1 MINPKHLAADRPP
14 DHDDVNCG
22 GCPHCNINLAALM
35 HFDALGD
42 WQSCIDVVNAMHGT
56 PLRTNEGTN
65 EALRMARRD
74 HPYAEEAP
82 LMARYA
88 EGLAI
93 VKPHVTPDFYDKL
106 IQKLRYD
113 AVYDKVVKHLRE
125 TTPTSTQRRTT
136 P

>member
-1 MINPKHLAADRPP
+1 
-14 DHDDVNCG
+14 
-22 GCPHCNINLAALM
+22 M